1 MRMRINI
8 PNQITLGRLALSVVF
23 FALLSF
29 VDFAK
34 GADQSTLLA
43 AAFWVFLVAALT
55 DVLDGWLARAWGQ
68 VTSFGRVVDPVVDKV
83 IVCGAF
89 IFFASRHFFDPKA
102 GANVTGVAPWM
113 VIVVLLRELL
123 VSAIRS
129 FSESS
134 GDSFAA
140 NWVGKVKMFV
150 QSATV
155 CVVLGVLAWFPT
167 SLAWLRETMVWAT
180 VIVTAVS
187 IVAYVGRARRFMLTR
202 EALGGAPSAPTPP
215 NDPAQRAD
223 ARPTAGATRAVSQG
237 ARG

>member
-1 MRMRINI
+1 MRINI

-23 FALLSF
+23 FVLLSF
-29 VDFAK
+29 VNFAK
-34 GADQSTLLA
+34 SSDHETLLS

-89 IFFASRHFFDPKA
+89 IFFASRHFFDPQS

-113 VIVVLLRELL
+113 VIVILLRELL

-129 FSESS
+129 FSESA

-140 NWVGKVKMFV
+140 NWVGKLKMFV

-155 CVVLGVLAWFPT
+155 CVVLGVLAWFPV
-167 SLAWLRETMVWAT
+167 SLAWLREWMVWAT
-180 VIVTAVS
+180 VIVTAAS

-202 EALGGAPSAPTPP
+202 EALGGTPEEPPPPPDVSRREVKRSPPAAVAAP
-215 NDPAQRAD
+215 
-223 ARPTAGATRAVSQG
+223 G
-237 ARG
+237 ARA